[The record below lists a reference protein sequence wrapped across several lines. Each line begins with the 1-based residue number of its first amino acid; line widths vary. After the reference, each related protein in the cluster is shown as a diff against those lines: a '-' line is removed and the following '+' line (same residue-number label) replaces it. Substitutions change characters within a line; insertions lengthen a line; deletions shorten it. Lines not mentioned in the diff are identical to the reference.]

1 MTNKNRQTPNTNQK
15 IILHYIHS
23 YQVMYSIRYILR
35 SCEHEVLRYIQL
47 NLNKLNITQVLYVSF
62 TIVLG
67 TENQRDLY

>member
-1 MTNKNRQTPNTNQK
+1 MANKNRQTPNANQK

>member
-1 MTNKNRQTPNTNQK
+1 MTNKNRQTPNANQK

-67 TENQRDLY
+67 TENKRDLY

>member
-1 MTNKNRQTPNTNQK
+1 MTNKNRQTPNANQK

-23 YQVMYSIRYILR
+23 YQVMYSVRYILR

>member
-1 MTNKNRQTPNTNQK
+1 MTNKNRQTPNANQK

-62 TIVLG
+62 TTVLG

>member
-1 MTNKNRQTPNTNQK
+1 MTNKNRQTPNANQK

-23 YQVMYSIRYILR
+23 YQVMYSIWYILR